1 MPIALINASGRATHA
16 HASLCETHATMTGH
30 VVAEASITIPLTD
43 AAWDADGNFS
53 DPRFSTML
61 KSAIDALAQA
71 TRERPAV

>member
-1 MPIALINASGRATHA
+1 MS
-16 HASLCETHATMTGH
+16 GH